1 MSQQQF
7 TDPKELTYRQAVNEL
22 EEILR
27 TMQSDECDIDNLSS
41 LTKRATALITEC
53 RSRLV
58 TTDEELRAILASL
71 DPQ

>member
-1 MSQQQF
+1 MSQPQF

-27 TMQSDECDIDNLSS
+27 TMQSDECDIDNLGN
-41 LTKRATALITEC
+41 LTRRATALITEC
-53 RSRLV
+53 RSRLL
-58 TTDEELRAILASL
+58 TTDEELRSILATL